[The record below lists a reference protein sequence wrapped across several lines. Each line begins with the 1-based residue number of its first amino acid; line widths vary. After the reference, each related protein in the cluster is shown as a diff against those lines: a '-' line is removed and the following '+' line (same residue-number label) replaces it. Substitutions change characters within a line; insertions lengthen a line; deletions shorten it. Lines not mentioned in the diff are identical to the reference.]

1 MAFVKPVINTIKA
14 DIKNVSIYL
23 RSTKKFGKTTLFRDV
38 ILEKYGDPA
47 KGLLV
52 GCGNEK
58 GYKMLDNLN
67 CTQVSTYK
75 ELAELKDW
83 LIKEKGK
90 EHNIEIVAFDT
101 GDEFALIADK
111 ETIRRS
117 NLENPNKPT
126 KSIKAA
132 FGGFTGG
139 EKYSAND
146 IIKPY
151 MTELQDAGFGVWC
164 IAHTKFKTIKEKGG
178 LEEDGYMQL
187 TSNMSADYEA
197 AFGDIFDVVLTG
209 VIDRAFEE
217 KQTKDTVKKY
227 ATDTVRKLYFRGTP
241 LIDAGGRFA
250 DGAVPE
256 YLVFDQPNMAAEF
269 IKTVEE
275 GMEKSKTNFTA
286 KKTTP
291 KKSTKKTPVVEEEH
305 DQEDIELLA
314 ALKEA
319 VESVEEKT
327 EVEDN
332 TPPFDVEEEID
343 DIFPDEETEDEDAM
357 ITLDE
362 DRANAIRDAF
372 RAANATTKASVK
384 KHLVEYGGKMSDTM
398 KASDVNAIEEIL
410 GLNDEV

>member
-1 MAFVKPVINTIKA
+1 MAFVKPVINTINA

-38 ILEKYGDPA
+38 ILAKYGDPA
-47 KGLLV
+47 RGLLV

-151 MTELQDAGFGVWC
+151 MTDLQDAGFGVWC

-187 TSNMSADYEA
+187 TSNMGADYEA

-275 GMEKSKTNFTA
+275 GMEKSKTTLGKKTTA
-286 KKTTP
+286 KKTV
-291 KKSTKKTPVVEEEH
+291 KKPDPVVEEEE
-305 DQEDIELLA
+305 DELTARLKAVVDKAETKDEMVEDDVVPFDIEDEL
-314 ALKEA
+314 
-319 VESVEEKT
+319 
-327 EVEDN
+327 
-332 TPPFDVEEEID
+332 
-343 DIFPDEETEDEDAM
+343 DILNEDEAGDADPI
-357 ITLDE
+357 ITLD
-362 DRANAIRDAF
+362 DARLNAIRAAF
-372 RAANATTKASVK
+372 KSANSTVKAQVK
-384 KHLVEYGGKMSDTM
+384 THLAEYGNKLSAEM
-398 KASDVNAIEEIL
+398 KQSDVDAIEETL